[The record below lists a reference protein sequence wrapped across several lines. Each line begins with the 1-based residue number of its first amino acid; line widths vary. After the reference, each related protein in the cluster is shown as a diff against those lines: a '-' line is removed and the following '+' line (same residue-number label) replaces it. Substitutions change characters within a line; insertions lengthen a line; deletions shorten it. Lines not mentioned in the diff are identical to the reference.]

1 LTAKRS
7 LINRALDSLSSPAIQ
22 DALVKLLEREA
33 SRFILKK
40 LLISGGVKAWLLS
53 FIVSELIEEADE
65 HLIEPAFRALGYQ
78 ADKLEGAKIFKKV
91 DNASDVKEWIDSLDA
106 V

>member
-1 LTAKRS
+1 V
-7 LINRALDSLSSPAIQ
+7 LDKLSSPVIQ

-33 SRFILKK
+33 SKFILKK

-78 ADKLEGAKIFKKV
+78 ADKLEGAKIYKKV
-91 DNASDVKEWIDSLDA
+91 ENANDVNEWVNSLND